1 MFFLSSVIVRL
12 KTVLWQKKTSRSFFK
27 YPVNKISREIRRHE
41 TKPMLNCDRDYM
53 NTCDSKTKT
62 FNHSTKSNKWQKLR
76 EKQKSPENPLGE
88 VCHPAGPQPAIQQP
102 AAEAPL
108 SQVHVD
114 TRKVLGLQPRLF
126 DTSIMAEG
134 AVYLDLCLIFLLF
147 RLSLLKQ
154 RVLIT
159 RVIHQ
164 FRRYF
169 LAAPYEK
176 HLTCACASFAT
187 ARKVQY

>member
-1 MFFLSSVIVRL
+1 
-12 KTVLWQKKTSRSFFK
+12 
-27 YPVNKISREIRRHE
+27 
-41 TKPMLNCDRDYM
+41 M
-53 NTCDSKTKT
+53 NPCELKTKT

-76 EKQKSPENPLGE
+76 EKQESPENALE
-88 VCHPAGPQPAIQQP
+88 VCHPAGPEPAIQQP

-108 SQVHVD
+108 SQVHVDTTTGFD

-147 RLSLLKQ
+147 RFSLLKQ
-154 RVLIT
+154 GVLIT

-169 LAAPYEK
+169 PAAPYK
-176 HLTCACASFAT
+176 KTSYLRMRFFRHCKKRTILIAITINWFPKAYSS
-187 ARKVQY
+187 K